1 MSRIW
6 LLLVISALSISHRV
20 NSQDFRLQGVVIDSI
35 SQEALEGVAIQAIPT
50 NAKGTDFFAVTNVNG
65 KFVFNLPADSYMV
78 NLSIIGYAPMQ
89 QAVSISSNSELT
101 FTLTPQPFPLG
112 EVVVSSFRVNRS
124 IKELPTP
131 LAVVGKYDFQH
142 QSAISLSSVLANE
155 PGVSMGGDGVW
166 ATNINIRGLSE
177 NRLVTLV
184 DGFRVETA
192 TDLTASLSMIDVNDV
207 ERVEVVKGAQSALYG
222 TGAMGGIVNIITK
235 NGYFSSEPHLSGNLI
250 GGFAS
255 ANSNYSGYG
264 NINAGAAKWYVKVSG
279 TYSDAQNI
287 KTPKGELLNSQ
298 FTSNNVSARVGFK
311 PFKNHTLKAQYQRY
325 WATDVGIPGG
335 DAFPGP
341 ATATYSD
348 IGRQLFSASYE
359 ITDLT
364 NTLSSLKLSYFNQF
378 ILRDVLLF
386 PNAPATDKPTP
397 IGGIQRISPQ
407 YFTPTG
413 EHRTNGLQLQG
424 TWNFTENNTLIAG
437 IDAWARELYT
447 ERQKYIK
454 VEVFNPLG
462 ALVATNNMVRGE
474 TPTPKSNF
482 ATAGIFVQNESRLL
496 DDKLT
501 LIIGGRA
508 DGIQTKNEQN
518 FDIDYLIVNGTRND
532 SPPNQRVTFEA
543 GKQNLFSWSANAGLL
558 YRVLKDID
566 LSANFA
572 RSFRAPSLEESFKFI
587 DLGNLV
593 LLGDPTLK
601 SESGYATD
609 LGFRVWK
616 QNFTMQVDIFANWI
630 NNMIVETP
638 GEYIYT
644 TTTGPLAGTKDTLP
658 ALVNANVSSAMLYGT
673 DIKLQYKITK
683 GLVIF
688 GSGAYVRGKDTEA
701 DENLPQIPPLS
712 GRFGLRYNINRIGTI
727 EASILGT
734 SKQDKIAGGEIVTD
748 GYHRIDLRVSSTKFN
763 LGFSN
768 VQLFAGVDN
777 LTNVSYTNHLSTN
790 RGAISIEPGR
800 NIYLRAS
807 ISF

>member
-1 MSRIW
+1 MNRTW
-6 LLLVISALSISHRV
+6 LLVLICALVISHNV
-20 NSQDFRLQGVVIDSI
+20 NSQDFHLQGVVIDSI
-35 SQEALEGVAIQAIPT
+35 SQETLEGVAVQAIST
-50 NAKGTDFFAVTNVNG
+50 NAKGKDFFAVTNVNG
-65 KFVFNLPADSYMV
+65 KFLFNLPADSYTI
-78 NLSIIGYAPMQ
+78 NLSIIGYAPAQ
-89 QAVSISSNSELT
+89 QTVNVARNSKLT
-101 FTLTPQPFPLG
+101 FTLTPQPIPLG
-112 EVVVSSFRVNRS
+112 EVVVSSFRINRT
-124 IKELPTP
+124 IKQLPTP
-131 LAVVGKYDFQH
+131 LAVVGKQDFQQ
-142 QSAISLSSVLANE
+142 QSAISLSNVLSNE
-155 PGVSMGGDGVW
+155 PGIAMGSDGVW
-166 ATNINIRGLSE
+166 ATNINIRGLGE

-192 TDLTASLSMIDVNDV
+192 TDLTASLSMVDLNDV

-222 TGAMGGIVNIITK
+222 TGAMGGIINIITK
-235 NGYFSSEPHLSGNLI
+235 DGYFSSEPHLSGNI
-250 GGFAS
+250 IAGYTS
-255 ANSNYSGYG
+255 ANSGYSGYA
-264 NINAGAAKWYVKVSG
+264 NINTGADRWYLKVNG

-287 KTPKGELLNSQ
+287 KTPEGEIPNSQ
-298 FTSNNVSARVGFK
+298 FRSNNIAARAGFK
-311 PFKNHTLKAQYQRY
+311 PFKNHTLRAQYQRY
-325 WATDVGIPGG
+325 WANDVGIPGG
-335 DAFPGP
+335 STFPGP
-341 ATATYSD
+341 ATATYTD

-359 ITDLT
+359 ITDIT
-364 NTLSSLKLSYFNQF
+364 STFSSLKLSYFNQY
-378 ILRDVLLF
+378 ILRDVLLY
-386 PNAPATDKPTP
+386 PNTVTESPTP
-397 IGGIQRISPQ
+397 TGGIQKVSPQ

-413 EHRTNGLQLQG
+413 EHQTNGLQLQG
-424 TWNFTENNTLIAG
+424 RWDFYENNTFIAG

-447 ERQKYIK
+447 EREKYIT
-454 VEVFNPLG
+454 VEVFNPAGDLM
-462 ALVATNNMVRGE
+462 VTNNLVRGE
-474 TPTPKSNF
+474 TPTPKSTF
-482 ATAGIFVQNESRLL
+482 GTAGIFVQDESRLL

-508 DGIQTKNEQN
+508 DGIQTENEEN
-518 FDIDYLIVNGTRND
+518 FDIDYLIVNGERND

-558 YRVLKDID
+558 YRVLKEID
-566 LSANFA
+566 LSASFA

-609 LGFRVWK
+609 LGVRIWK

-644 TTTGPLAGTKDTLP
+644 TTTGPLAGTTDTLP

-673 DIKLQYKITK
+673 DIKFQYKATK

-701 DENLPQIPPLS
+701 DENLPQIPPLR
-712 GRFGLRYNINRIGTI
+712 GQFGLRYNIDKIGTI
-727 EASILGT
+727 ETTIMGA
-734 SKQDKIAGGEIVTD
+734 SKQDKIAEGETATD

-768 VQLFAGVDN
+768 IQLFAGIDN
-777 LTNVSYTNHLSTN
+777 LTNVSYTNHLATN

-800 NIYLRAS
+800 NIYLRAN

>member
-1 MSRIW
+1 MSKTW
-6 LLLVISALSISHRV
+6 LLVVICALALSHRV
-20 NSQDFRLQGVVIDSI
+20 NSQDLRLQGVVTNSE
-35 SQEALEGVAIQAIPT
+35 SHEKLEGVAVQAIPT
-50 NAKGTDFFAVTNVNG
+50 NADGKDFFAVTNVNG
-65 KFVFNLPADSYMV
+65 KFVFNLPPDNYTI
-78 NLSIIGYAPMQ
+78 NLSIIGYAPAQ
-89 QAVSISSNSELT
+89 QIVNVATNSEIS

-131 LAVVGKYDFQH
+131 LAVVGKYDFQQ
-142 QSAISLSSVLANE
+142 QSAISLSNVLANE
-155 PGVSMGGDGVW
+155 PGVAMGSDGAW
-166 ATNINIRGLSE
+166 ATNINIRGLGE

-235 NGYFSSEPHLSGNLI
+235 DGYFSSEPHLSGNVI
-250 GGFAS
+250 TGYAS
-255 ANSNYSGYG
+255 ANNSYLGYA
-264 NINAGAAKWYVKVSG
+264 NINAGAEKWYLKVNG
-279 TYSDAQNI
+279 TYNDAQNI
-287 KTPKGELLNSQ
+287 KTPQGEIANSQ
-298 FTSNNVSARVGFK
+298 FTSNNMGARAGFK

-335 DAFPGP
+335 SAFPGP

-359 ITDLT
+359 ITDIT
-364 NTLSSLKLSYFNQF
+364 STFSSLKLSYFNQY
-378 ILRDVLLF
+378 ILRDVLLI
-386 PNAPATDKPTP
+386 PNIVTEVNLPT
-397 IGGIQRISPQ
+397 GALQRISPQ

-413 EHRTNGLQLQG
+413 EHKTNGVQLQG
-424 TWNFTENNTLIAG
+424 TWNFSESHTLIAG
-437 IDAWARELYT
+437 IDAWARQLYT
-447 ERQKYIK
+447 EREKHIQ

-462 ALVATNNMVRGE
+462 ALVATNNLVRGE
-474 TPTPKSNF
+474 TPIPKSVF
-482 ATAGIFVQNESRLL
+482 TTAGIFLQNENRFL

-501 LIIGGRA
+501 LILGGRA
-508 DGIQTKNEQN
+508 DGIQSKNEQS
-518 FDIDYLIVNGTRND
+518 FDIDYLTINDVRND
-532 SPPNQRVTFEA
+532 SPVGQRITFEK

-558 YRVLKDID
+558 YRVFNDID

-593 LLGDPTLK
+593 LLGDPKLK

-609 LGFRVWK
+609 LGVRIWK
-616 QNFTMQVDIFANWI
+616 QNFTMQVNIFANWI

-644 TTTGPLAGTKDTLP
+644 TTTGPLEGTIDTLP
-658 ALVNANVSSAMLYGT
+658 ALINANVSSAMLYGT
-673 DIKLQYKITK
+673 DVKFQYKAAR
-683 GLVIF
+683 GFVIF
-688 GSGAYVRGKDTEA
+688 GSGAYVIGRNTEV
-701 DENLPQIPPLS
+701 DEDLPQIPPLR
-712 GRFGLRYNINRIGTI
+712 GRLGLRYNISRIGAI
-727 EASILGT
+727 EASILGAG
-734 SKQDKIAGGEIVTD
+734 KQDKIADGETATD

-763 LGFSN
+763 LGLSN
-768 VQLFAGVDN
+768 IQLFAGIDN
-777 LTNVSYTNHLSTN
+777 LTNVSYTNHLATN

-807 ISF
+807 LSF